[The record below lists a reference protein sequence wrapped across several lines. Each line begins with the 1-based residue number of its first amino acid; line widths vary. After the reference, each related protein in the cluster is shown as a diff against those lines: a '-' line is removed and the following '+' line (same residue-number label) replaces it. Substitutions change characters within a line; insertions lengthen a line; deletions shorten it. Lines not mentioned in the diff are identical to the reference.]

1 MWHMHN
7 VLIYISLGHLPL
19 RTEEPCA
26 GSTRHWWLQDK
37 KMSGDHKVTV
47 VFYGRSPAGG
57 LLLFNHWIMGETGD
71 GNDLDWWDDAVQV
84 CENCGTVHG
93 GAGVHLVLWW
103 LGPVHCAGLDVSEL
117 HNNLLLF
124 VYFSEHSWER
134 GAVRCPGG
142 KPTLCHIAYNRIPL
156 HVEYLPS
163 K

>member
-7 VLIYISLGHLPL
+7 VPIQISLGHLPL

-26 GSTRHWWLQDK
+26 GSTRQRCLQDH

-47 VFYGRSPAGG
+47 GFYGLARQA
-57 LLLFNHWIMGETGD
+57 IETGE

-93 GAGVHLVLWW
+93 GAWVHLVLWW

-142 KPTLCHIAYNRIPL
+142 KPTLCHIACSRIPL